1 MISQAIAQYLAVGA
15 GVVAVP
21 LTSLFKNKG
30 WDLKLKASL
39 AYVISVLTSLG
50 VVIPTAIAG
59 APVNSGATIATS
71 IAASQILYSLI
82 FRGTKLDQ
90 KLTDSLVK
98 PKPVDTPTDNGP
110 VA

>member
-1 MISQAIAQYLAVGA
+1 MISQTVAQYLAVGT
-15 GVVAVP
+15 GIVAVP
-21 LTSLFKNKG
+21 LTSLFKSKG
-30 WDLKLKASL
+30 WDVKFKTIL
-39 AYVISVLTSLG
+39 ALVVSVLTSLG
-50 VVIPTAIAG
+50 VVIPAAIAG

-82 FRGTKLDQ
+82 FKGTKLDQ

-98 PKPVDTPTDNGP
+98 PKPVVTPTDNGP